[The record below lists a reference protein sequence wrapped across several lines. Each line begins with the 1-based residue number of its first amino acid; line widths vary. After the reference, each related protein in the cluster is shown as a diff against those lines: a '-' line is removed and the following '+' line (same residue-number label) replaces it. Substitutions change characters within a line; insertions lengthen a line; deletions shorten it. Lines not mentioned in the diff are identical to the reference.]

1 MRLDAN
7 GLPDKPADLC
17 RSSQYLLPK
26 AHMIIG
32 DGEMGLETL
41 GAPDLFRPAI
51 PTMGFTS

>member
-1 MRLDAN
+1 
-7 GLPDKPADLC
+7 
-17 RSSQYLLPK
+17 
-26 AHMIIG
+26 MIIG